1 MKIKKEHNGICF
13 VLGSSKSL
21 SKSTLNKY
29 EVPVFTNVTTE
40 VVGLD

>member
-13 VLGSSKSL
+13 VLGSSKSAT
-21 SKSTLNKY
+21 STLNKY

-40 VVGLD
+40 VAGLG